1 MTGMDVPDVAN
12 VSVLLPGAAVTVV
25 VDMVAAA
32 ASAVAATTRG
42 CEGRRRNEATR
53 GERTRAFVVSKLR
66 SMLFVKQ
73 VKVTSVH
80 IYKSLIPRGWLF
92 FCCLRGMEDGE
103 YAVVLGATIKGRQS
117 SKQQQW
123 ASGVIKCKKPCVC
136 VCITH

>member
-1 MTGMDVPDVAN
+1 MDVPDVAN

-80 IYKSLIPRGWLF
+80 IYKSLIPRGGF
-92 FCCLRGMEDGE
+92 FLLPAWNGGRRVRGRAGGDDQGE
-103 YAVVLGATIKGRQS
+103 AEQQATAMGIGRD
-117 SKQQQW
+117 
-123 ASGVIKCKKPCVC
+123 
-136 VCITH
+136 